1 MYACIFI
8 HAHAYTNMQPFVKE
22 TDPFDNCIVYMNTN
36 TVTYNTDRQ
45 TQMTPYTYTHRRNP
59 HTCDSFVTNLC
70 TLAAHSDLARLRQ
83 GIRRYHKTLNANIDI
98 YKAFI
103 RDSLRVSS
111 TRAQLL
117 YVTISMF
124 SCVSIFLKRFI
135 LGARLCVCVPLGTQ
149 ACFYACFILPKLCA
163 IQVLAWKLNF
173 DCFSM

>member
-117 YVTISMF
+117 SVSISMYT
-124 SCVSIFLKRFI
+124 CVSIFKSDLYSVR
-135 LGARLCVCVPLGTQ
+135 ACV
-149 ACFYACFILPKLCA
+149 YACLWARKHVFMRALFSPNF
-163 IQVLAWKLNF
+163 VLSKCLLG
-173 DCFSM
+173 S